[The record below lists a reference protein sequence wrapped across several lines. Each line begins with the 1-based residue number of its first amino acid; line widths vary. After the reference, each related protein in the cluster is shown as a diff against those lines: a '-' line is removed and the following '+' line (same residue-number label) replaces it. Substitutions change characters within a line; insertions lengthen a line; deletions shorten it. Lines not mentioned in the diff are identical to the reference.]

1 MRTRQG
7 LGVLAATML
16 TAAAGAAL
24 AYPPKEG
31 DWVALSNNAGSAIAA
46 WDTADFVGAI
56 NGAPAGDSDAAR
68 AILRQ
73 RMAGFD
79 GACALIREQI
89 GSGGLFGPD
98 LWTQGFRQTCWAM
111 ATLEKDFTPSN
122 QAKVCGEAK
131 DAINFF
137 RQYRPARAP
146 AAYPLATEHVAR
158 FVAINESIKSV
169 VKACK

>member
-1 MRTRQG
+1 MHTKRAIG
-7 LGVLAATML
+7 ILAATAL
-16 TAAAGAAL
+16 TIAAGSAQ
-24 AYPPKEG
+24 AYPPRES
-31 DWVALSNNAGSAIAA
+31 DWVALSTNVGAAIAA
-46 WDTADFVGAI
+46 WDKADFIGAI
-56 NGAPAGDSDAAR
+56 NSAPAGDSGAAR

-79 GACALIREQI
+79 AACGAIREQI

-137 RQYRPARAP
+137 KQYKPARSP
-146 AAYPLATEHVAR
+146 AAYPLAAEHVAR
-158 FVAINESIKSV
+158 FVAINETLKQAV
-169 VKACK
+169 QRCR

>member
-1 MRTRQG
+1 MKFKQG
-7 LGVLAATML
+7 LGVVAATVL
-16 TAAAGAAL
+16 TVAAGTAQ
-24 AYPPKEG
+24 AYPPKES
-31 DWVALSNNAGSAIAA
+31 DWVALSANAGAAITA
-46 WDTADFVGAI
+46 WDKADFVGAI
-56 NGAPAGDSDAAR
+56 NSAPAGDSDAAR

-73 RMAGFD
+73 RMVAFD
-79 GACALIREQI
+79 AACTKIRDQI

-137 RQYRPARAP
+137 KQYKPARSP
-146 AAYPLATEHVAR
+146 VAYPLAPDHVAR
-158 FVAINESIKSV
+158 FIAINETLKQAV
-169 VKACK
+169 QRCK

>member
-1 MRTRQG
+1 MRIRQG
-7 LGVLAATML
+7 LGVAVATAL
-16 TAAAGAAL
+16 TIAAGTAQ
-24 AYPPKEG
+24 AYPPKES
-31 DWVALSNNAGSAIAA
+31 DWTALSANAGAAIAA
-46 WDTADFVGAI
+46 WDAADFVGAV
-56 NGAPAGDSDAAR
+56 NSAPAGDSNAAR

-79 GACALIREQI
+79 AACGKIRDQI

-137 RQYRPARAP
+137 KQYKPARSP
-146 AAYPLATEHVAR
+146 AAYPLAAEHVAR
-158 FVAINESIKSV
+158 FVAINETLKQTV
-169 VKACK
+169 QRCK